1 MSTMPDDRPDDETM
15 ARIAAAAARSTVGA
29 LGHTGAATAALLG
42 AALNVARNHGI
53 SDEEV
58 TRCLRGLIDDN
69 PVRKRHLQ

>member
-1 MSTMPDDRPDDETM
+1 MNPMPDDRPNDEKM
-15 ARIAAAAARSTVGA
+15 AIIAAAAARSAIGM

-58 TRCLRGLIDDN
+58 TRCLRGLIEDN
-69 PVRKRHLQ
+69 PVRKGHLQ